1 MTKQPK
7 SIGNAL
13 ENTII
18 AARGSWSRLL
28 NKGETLLDTM
38 TTINSM
44 SPDVLI
50 VRHPE
55 EDISKKIYESDC

>member
-18 AARGSWSRLL
+18 AAKVAWSRLL
-28 NKGETLLDTM
+28 NKGETLR
-38 TTINSM
+38 
-44 SPDVLI
+44 I
-50 VRHPE
+50 VDLE
-55 EDISKKIYESDC
+55 GKQAVDF